1 MAFDK
6 HMENIQK
13 DVKYEPKH
21 IKATKH
27 YGGDTWY
34 ESINDQCYENE
45 SLESN
50 LKKNRLT
57 IKEVEQKIRDL
68 YETIEISPGLDDN
81 YILWKGGDSRGI
93 DLTPGAKNKW
103 AAYSSTSV
111 DRDIGED
118 YYEDAKERIEKQK
131 LNKNHLENDNNN
143 NDEIIPLLFKIRAKS
158 GTKGVYMDKEMQE
171 NRGEYEFLL
180 GRMQE
185 FKIIDS
191 YPNPDNP
198 EMIICEIE
206 LL

>member
-1 MAFDK
+1 M
-6 HMENIQK
+6 
-13 DVKYEPKH
+13 
-21 IKATKH
+21 
-27 YGGDTWY
+27 
-34 ESINDQCYENE
+34 
-45 SLESN
+45 
-50 LKKNRLT
+50 
-57 IKEVEQKIRDL
+57 
-68 YETIEISPGLDDN
+68 
-81 YILWKGGDSRGI
+81 
-93 DLTPGAKNKW
+93 
-103 AAYSSTSV
+103 
-111 DRDIGED
+111 
-118 YYEDAKERIEKQK
+118 
-131 LNKNHLENDNNN
+131 ENDNNN